1 MSKKMPIT
9 QAHRVR
15 SGRRVHDCA
24 RAPRAGL
31 RPALLLDLAASC
43 TRHPGGST
51 KTATPGSGR
60 CGVLRSEV
68 KEEAQP
74 GDMSGAAHRIG
85 PIRRMCQALQAE
97 AR

>member
-1 MSKKMPIT
+1 MNKKMLIT

-24 RAPRAGL
+24 RVPRAGL

-43 TRHPGGST
+43 ARHPGGST
-51 KTATPGSGR
+51 KTSTPGSGR

-68 KEEAQP
+68 KAEAQP
-74 GDMSGAAHRIG
+74 GDMSGAEHRIG
-85 PIRRMCQALQAE
+85 PIRCTCQALQAG
-97 AR
+97 A